1 MIFYE
6 EADMA
11 EAKLKLPNGTEIAIT
26 GTPEEVAKL
35 IALYNGADS
44 PSRASGQ
51 RSKPNAGSDE
61 SSASPKDI
69 NLTSI
74 INTINDC
81 EEAETIEKRV
91 LDNPDVVNRVLLCLY
106 INEKYFG
113 SKPPMTTG
121 EISTVLQ
128 QLGVPV
134 STANVSSTISRKAK
148 NYVMYDGV
156 RKKGTVTRYAINRR
170 GTQYFENLIG
180 GSSNESAAVSVSA
193 PKVSSS
199 KKTAAKKVKKGPTSD
214 STSKDK
220 KSEGVYKPKYN
231 KQLNLLGLSD
241 FVGALQLNNN
251 TEFLIAFYKFLEEKT
266 ELETVNGDDIFT
278 CFSEM
283 KSKVKMPGS
292 FMNTLRNAQNREHVI
307 TYDRGFVNLGL
318 TPKGENLFNHEIV
331 KREKGEG

>member
-1 MIFYE
+1 
-6 EADMA
+6 MA
-11 EAKLKLPNGTEIAIT
+11 EAKLKLPNGTEVAIT

-44 PSRASGQ
+44 PARASGQ
-51 RSKPNAGSDE
+51 RSKPNGKADE
-61 SSASPKDI
+61 SSASPNGID
-69 NLTSI
+69 LTSI

-113 SKPPMTTG
+113 SNPPMTTG

-156 RKKGTVTRYAINRR
+156 RKKGAIIRYAINRR
-170 GTQYFENLIG
+170 GTQYFENLLG
-180 GSSNESAAVSVSA
+180 GSSNESEAHSVSTTKA
-193 PKVSSS
+193 QSS
-199 KKTAAKKVKKGPTSD
+199 KKAGAKKS
-214 STSKDK
+214 K
-220 KSEGVYKPKYN
+220 KSPASDTAPKGKKSDGIYKPKYN

-251 TEFLIAFYKFLEEKT
+251 TEFVIAFCKFLKEKA

-278 CFSEM
+278 CFSEL
-283 KSKVKMPGS
+283 KSKVKLPGS

-307 TYDRGFVNLGL
+307 GYDRGFVNLHL
-318 TPKGENLFNHEIV
+318 TPKGENLFYHEIS
-331 KREKGEG
+331 KRTHVEEQ